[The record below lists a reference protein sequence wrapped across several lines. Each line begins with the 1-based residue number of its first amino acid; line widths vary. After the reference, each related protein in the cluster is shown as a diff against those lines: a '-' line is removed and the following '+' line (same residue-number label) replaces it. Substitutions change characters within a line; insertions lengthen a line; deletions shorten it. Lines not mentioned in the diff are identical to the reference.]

1 VTLDCHSIK
10 GEVMAAMQL
19 VGVENAVRR
28 IRRADVRVR
37 AGG

>member
-10 GEVMAAMQL
+10 GEVMAAMQV
-19 VGVENAVRR
+19 VGVESAVRR
-28 IRRADVRVR
+28 IRRAGVRIR